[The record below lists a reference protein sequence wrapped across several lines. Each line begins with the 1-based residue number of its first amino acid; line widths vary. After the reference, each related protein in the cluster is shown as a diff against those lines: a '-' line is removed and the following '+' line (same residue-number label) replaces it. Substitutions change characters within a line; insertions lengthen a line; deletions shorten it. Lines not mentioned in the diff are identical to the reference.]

1 MLKLTQ
7 MRKYNS
13 GKFWAVVLV
22 ADAKHRPFMLSQVLP
37 PQLYITDVDVNST
50 TQALRSV
57 ARQGWKS
64 VHGFGYL
71 WPQLA
76 VGCVESGPAG
86 RCRGPSHSHP
96 EPLRPYP

>member
-1 MLKLTQ
+1 MLKLTR
-7 MRKYNS
+7 MRQYNN
-13 GKFWAVVLV
+13 GKFWCVVLI

-37 PQLYITDVDVNST
+37 PQLYIDGVDINSHS
-50 TQALRSV
+50 QALRSV

-76 VGCVESGPAG
+76 VGCVES
-86 RCRGPSHSHP
+86 
-96 EPLRPYP
+96 